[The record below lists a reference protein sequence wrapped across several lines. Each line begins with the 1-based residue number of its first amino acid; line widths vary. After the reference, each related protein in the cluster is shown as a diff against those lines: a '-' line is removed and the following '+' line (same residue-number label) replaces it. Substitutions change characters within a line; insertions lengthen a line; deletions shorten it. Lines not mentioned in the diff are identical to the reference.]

1 MRGLGLALLVLTLSG
16 CALFTKPADEIRFDR
31 GELAVSY
38 ADMKA
43 AYVLLAQS
51 VTAACTSGKLSPA
64 ACADAAKIHDRMG
77 LLDAAVRKAIRNPK
91 AEVDWEAVG
100 EAVRLIAG
108 LALKAL

>member
-1 MRGLGLALLVLTLSG
+1 MRRLGLVLLVLALAG

-51 VTAACTSGKLSPA
+51 VTAACTGGKLSQA

-77 LLDAAVRKAIRNPK
+77 LLDGAIRKAIRNPK
-91 AEVDWEAVG
+91 AEIDWEAIG
-100 EAVRLIAG
+100 EAVQLIAG

>member
-1 MRGLGLALLVLTLSG
+1 MKIMALVMVTVLLSG

-31 GELAVSY
+31 GELALSY
-38 ADMKA
+38 ADIKA

-51 VTAACTSGKLSPA
+51 VTQACNAQRLSETS
-64 ACADAAKIHDRMG
+64 CADAAKIHDRMG
-77 LLDAAVRKAIRNPK
+77 LLDHAIRKAIRSPK

-100 EAVRLIAG
+100 EAVKLITG